1 MKNKRTNLRANA
13 STSRQPNRAT
23 GTLIR
28 PRPKEAPFGIR
39 KVLRLPRCMERRY
52 LQEFFQKSLSDFKP
66 WRQVFSRDLE

>member
-39 KVLRLPRCMERRY
+39 KVFATAALHGETLPAEI
-52 LQEFFQKSLSDFKP
+52 FSKKFVGFQALAASI
-66 WRQVFSRDLE
+66 